1 MTTLDEPK
9 TITSTE
15 SAKTSPA
22 QVARLIVA
30 AVLIGA
36 SGVLLVV
43 TGGWVLNFTGT
54 FSADLKGALGGHT
67 LTSAGVTLLVFG
79 MVLLACVLGILLG
92 PSISQWIGLIARL
105 VAIVVATVV
114 AFSGIWLVQYYPG
127 WAITY
132 TVLGALGVY
141 VLTWYERELPTTW
154 PWAPLRAWLAQVF
167 ALNTKGLYVPRGVAI
182 TGLALIT
189 LVITTALHQDHY
201 YLSVGFGLVFVT
213 LTDPGGPYPSR
224 LRRMAVVGAI
234 GTLITALGW
243 GIGGEAWGWI
253 VLAVFVVTMLSGL
266 SMNFGLQEF
275 VAGTLLNVWLLIT
288 LSESAGL
295 PPGAPTHAWNQAL
308 AWLIGSGIAVAL
320 MTVLWLLRG
329 MPKGLSALPEVPA
342 DLPMKLSPPVVLFVV
357 IRAIAISA
365 AAAVAFGLNVTSADW
380 MPIAALVAMKTTLD
394 QSSLRSAQRLI
405 GTALGAAIAATFLVT
420 VTSHRALEEIVFLLL
435 GIGASIYAVN
445 YTFYATL
452 IAGAVLIAMDLP
464 HPTNLDAE
472 GRRIFFTFVGI
483 AIAIAV
489 LAFATLIQ
497 TVEARAAT
505 PQQSAAA
512 AQPA

>member
-1 MTTLDEPK
+1 
-9 TITSTE
+9 
-15 SAKTSPA
+15 
-22 QVARLIVA
+22 
-30 AVLIGA
+30 
-36 SGVLLVV
+36 
-43 TGGWVLNFTGT
+43 
-54 FSADLKGALGGHT
+54 
-67 LTSAGVTLLVFG
+67 
-79 MVLLACVLGILLG
+79 
-92 PSISQWIGLIARL
+92 
-105 VAIVVATVV
+105 
-114 AFSGIWLVQYYPG
+114 
-127 WAITY
+127 
-132 TVLGALGVY
+132 
-141 VLTWYERELPTTW
+141 
-154 PWAPLRAWLAQVF
+154 
-167 ALNTKGLYVPRGVAI
+167 
-182 TGLALIT
+182 
-189 LVITTALHQDHY
+189 
-201 YLSVGFGLVFVT
+201 
-213 LTDPGGPYPSR
+213 
-224 LRRMAVVGAI
+224 
-234 GTLITALGW
+234 
-243 GIGGEAWGWI
+243 
-253 VLAVFVVTMLSGL
+253 
-266 SMNFGLQEF
+266 MNFGLQEF

-497 TVEARAAT
+497 KVEARAAT